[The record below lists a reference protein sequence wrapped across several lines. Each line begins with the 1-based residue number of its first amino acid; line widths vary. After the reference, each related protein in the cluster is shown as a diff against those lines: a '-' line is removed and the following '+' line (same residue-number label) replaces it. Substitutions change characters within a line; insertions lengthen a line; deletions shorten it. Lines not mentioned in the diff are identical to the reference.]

1 MEVNP
6 KDLNKN
12 KGLKTS
18 PLFLFSLMYPEL
30 SDMIMFLHWM
40 SVRGQVRSFHGRE
53 RTSSLSKQG
62 SQKVRDFLGRGRTP
76 ATPTSQASSLL
87 QGRSDESKT
96 VLDLLHSLG
105 VEDDMIMFDN
115 FGG

>member
-1 MEVNP
+1 M
-6 KDLNKN
+6 
-12 KGLKTS
+12 S
-18 PLFLFSLMYPEL
+18 PLFLFTILIPEIIVHDVSFTFIRVKQVKYSL
-30 SDMIMFLHWM
+30 
-40 SVRGQVRSFHGRE
+40 FHGRD

-62 SQKVRDFLGRGRTP
+62 SQKVRDFLGRGRSAASQTRMRVSSCKP
-76 ATPTSQASSLL
+76 LPTS
-87 QGRSDESKT
+87 GPPMMSKT

>member
-1 MEVNP
+1 MGDEP
-6 KDLNKN
+6 QR
-12 KGLKTS
+12 
-18 PLFLFSLMYPEL
+18 YP
-30 SDMIMFLHWM
+30 I
-40 SVRGQVRSFHGRE
+40 
-53 RTSSLSKQG
+53 KQG

-115 FGG
+115 FGGICEQIRSIFSQRRRPNFGG

>member
-1 MEVNP
+1 M
-6 KDLNKN
+6 
-12 KGLKTS
+12 S
-18 PLFLFSLMYPEL
+18 PLFLFTILIPEIIVHDVSFTFIRVKQVKYSL
-30 SDMIMFLHWM
+30 
-40 SVRGQVRSFHGRE
+40 FHGRE
-53 RTSSLSKQG
+53 RTSSLSTQG

>member
-1 MEVNP
+1 MVNP
-6 KDLNKN
+6 KDLNRN
-12 KGLKTS
+12 RGLSKKS

-30 SDMIMFLHWM
+30 SDMIMFLHWI
-40 SVRGQVRSFHGRE
+40 SVRGQVRSFHRRE

-62 SQKVRDFLGRGRTP
+62 SQKVRDFLGRRTP

>member
-1 MEVNP
+1 MCYSFIPSGAEV
-6 KDLNKN
+6 KY
-12 KGLKTS
+12 GL
-18 PLFLFSLMYPEL
+18 
-30 SDMIMFLHWM
+30 
-40 SVRGQVRSFHGRE
+40 FHGRD
-53 RTSSLSKQG
+53 RTSTLSKQG